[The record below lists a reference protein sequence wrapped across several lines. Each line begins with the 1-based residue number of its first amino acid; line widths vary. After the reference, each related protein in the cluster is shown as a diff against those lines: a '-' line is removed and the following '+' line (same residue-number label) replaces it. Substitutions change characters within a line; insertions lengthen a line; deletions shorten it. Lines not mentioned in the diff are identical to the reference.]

1 MTSPTTRAA
10 ELIEAWYRA
19 ALAAVEPAA
28 AVRRHL
34 VRNGNRL
41 VVGGREVTVRGRLV
55 VVGVGKAAVAM
66 ARGAEDVCGDLIASG
81 LVITKEGHGTG
92 TVLRRI
98 RVAEAAHPVPDER
111 GVRSTREVLGLVS
124 SLNTGDVVL
133 ALISGGGSALLEAPR
148 PPVTLTDLAATT
160 DLLLRAGAPI
170 EDLNSV
176 RIPLSLV
183 KGGGLRRAV
192 GAATMVTLILSD
204 VLGNDPRVIASG
216 PTVPGDADPTRA
228 LAVLD
233 RYRVRDRVPQAV
245 VDALAQPAPA
255 RDEATGRDS
264 DMVEIVGDNRTAVAA
279 ALAAVEATGARGE
292 IVLVDRSGEAADLG
306 RAWVDVGRATA
317 ETTAVLLG
325 GGEATVTVRGDGVGG
340 RNTEFALA
348 AALALD
354 ERGERHWVVASLA
367 TDGQDGPTGV
377 AGAIADGGTVE
388 RARAAGVDPVAA
400 LRRNDSLR
408 VFDATGGVVRP
419 GPTGTNVNDLYFA
432 VRVGAPFHGESGSS
446 GLV

>member
-34 VRNGNRL
+34 ARDGNRL
-41 VVGGREVTVRGRLV
+41 AVGGREVTVRERLV

-81 LVITKEGHGTG
+81 LVITKEGHGTRTPPG
-92 TVLRRI
+92 RI

-111 GVRSTREVLGLVS
+111 GVRATREVLGLVS
-124 SLNTGDVVL
+124 GLGEGDVVL

-148 PPVTLTDLAATT
+148 PPVTLADLAATT

-170 EDLNSV
+170 DELNAV

-183 KGGGLRRAV
+183 KGGGLRRAT
-192 GAATMVTLILSD
+192 GAATVVTLILSD

-216 PTVPGDADPTRA
+216 PTVPGDADPARA
-228 LAVLD
+228 FAVLD
-233 RYRVRDRVPQAV
+233 RYRVRDRVPRAV
-245 VDALAQPAPA
+245 VEALTQPAAA
-255 RDEATGRDS
+255 RAGEAGRDS
-264 DMVEIVGDNRTAVAA
+264 DIVEIVGDNRTAVAA
-279 ALAAVEATGARGE
+279 TLAAVEATGARGE
-292 IVLVDRSGEAADLG
+292 IVWVDRSGEAADLG
-306 RAWVDVGRATA
+306 RAWVDTCLSTA
-317 ETTAVLLG
+317 ETTDVLLG

-348 AALALD
+348 AALALAEQD
-354 ERGERHWVVASLA
+354 EREWVVASLA
-367 TDGQDGPTGV
+367 TDGQDGPTGM
-377 AGAIADGGTVE
+377 AGAIADGRTVE

-408 VFDATGGVVRP
+408 VFEAAGGVVGP
-419 GPTGTNVNDLYFA
+419 GPTGTNVNDLYVA
-432 VRVGAPFHGESGSS
+432 VRVGAAIYGESGSS